1 MSQSVKHKWYED
13 VVALLVGALLIG
25 MGVIVFSE
33 AKVLTGG
40 VSGASLVLSYATPFT
55 FGQYFF
61 VLNAPFYILAVMR
74 MGWQFTLKTVVAVT
88 LVSIFPTFAKDW
100 ISLEFVHPAFSA
112 IFGGALLGMGMIA
125 LFRHRAGIGGVS
137 ILSQF
142 LQDKKIMNAGIF
154 QLVTDLFILLAGA
167 FVVPLENLFYSVLG
181 AIVLNLIIA
190 INHRPGRYFGS

>member
-1 MSQSVKHKWYED
+1 MKNLVRYFIDRSFQVN
-13 VVALLVGALLIG
+13 LL
-25 MGVIVFSE
+25 S
-33 AKVLTGG
+33 
-40 VSGASLVLSYATPFT
+40 
-55 FGQYFF
+55 
-61 VLNAPFYILAVMR
+61 
-74 MGWQFTLKTVVAVT
+74 
-88 LVSIFPTFAKDW
+88 
-100 ISLEFVHPAFSA
+100 AF
-112 IFGGALLGMGMIA
+112 IIIMGMIA